1 MNLDGIAVGVELT
14 LVFGL
19 LGEGV
24 EVGRVL
30 GGMDIFGELVDPV
43 EGVVLRIDVG
53 TLVFDAVAK
62 VEDVIEQGRAKSH
75 DEEVGE
81 HHLPTRSA
89 FAWVFVFPFLRHDA
103 AKIKLFPKFAP
114 IITSTKMNKKKLL
127 LVLALLAVVLFLTL
141 RHEPE
146 NENKTVES
154 QPVEST
160 TEIAILSVN
169 DMHSNI
175 DMFPKFAAL
184 VDSLRNVYP
193 DLLVFSAGD
202 NRTGNPVNDQYDPVN
217 YPMIELMNR
226 TGFDLSAVGNH
237 EWDGEIVS
245 LQHDIERAN
254 FPFLCA
260 NVFIPNN
267 TNLGIKPFETFEH
280 QGVKMAVIG
289 MIEIR
294 HDGIPGTHPDK
305 LKGLSF
311 ERGHEVLPEY
321 KYLRDQNDVVI
332 LLSHCGLED
341 DMELAQ
347 ANPWLDAIIGGHSH
361 TLIENPSETNGVLI
375 TQSGS
380 HLKYATLM
388 KLKVKEHKV
397 IEKEAIVLDVNKVG
411 KENAEI
417 KVLVNEF
424 NDSPA
429 LNEPIATALTKFETP
444 QEIGCMMTD
453 AMREISGADFAFQNT
468 GGVRVNHLKKGPIT
482 VKDVYSIDPFNNEV
496 VVYQMTGEQV
506 KKFILNSYRKNGGRS
521 AEVH

>member
-1 MNLDGIAVGVELT
+1 
-14 LVFGL
+14 
-19 LGEGV
+19 
-24 EVGRVL
+24 
-30 GGMDIFGELVDPV
+30 
-43 EGVVLRIDVG
+43 
-53 TLVFDAVAK
+53 
-62 VEDVIEQGRAKSH
+62 
-75 DEEVGE
+75 
-81 HHLPTRSA
+81 
-89 FAWVFVFPFLRHDA
+89 
-103 AKIKLFPKFAP
+103 
-114 IITSTKMNKKKLL
+114 MNKKKLL

-141 RHEPE
+141 RQQPE
-146 NENKTVES
+146 SEVKTTSSQSVEA
-154 QPVEST
+154 EA
-160 TEIAILSVN
+160 EIAILSVN

-175 DMFPKFAAL
+175 DLFPKFAAL
-184 VDSLRNVYP
+184 VDSLKVVYP

-226 TGFDLSAVGNH
+226 TGFDLSTVGNH
-237 EWDGEIVS
+237 EWDGDIVN

-260 NVFIPNN
+260 NVFIPNTMSLN
-267 TNLGIKPFETFEH
+267 IKPFVTFEH
-280 QGVKMAVIG
+280 QGVKMAVVG

-294 HDGIPGTHPDK
+294 RDGIPGTHPDK

-311 ERGHEVLPEY
+311 KRADEVLPEY

-347 ANPWLDAIIGGHSH
+347 ANPWLDAIIGGHTH
-361 TLIENPSETNGVLI
+361 TLIEKPSETNGVLI

-380 HLKYATLM
+380 HLKYATLV
-388 KLKVKEHKV
+388 KLKVKDHKV
-397 IEKEAIVLDVNKVG
+397 IGKEAVVLDVNKVG
-411 KENAEI
+411 KENAAI
-417 KVLVNEF
+417 KALVNEF
-424 NDSPA
+424 NDSPTWK
-429 LNEPIATALTKFETP
+429 EPIATALTKFETS

-453 AMREISGADFAFQNT
+453 AIREVSGADFAFQNT

-506 KKFILNSYRKNGGRS
+506 KKFILNSYRKNGGYPSYVSGMTYSVNDDGRNVWVNMEGGS
-521 AEVH
+521 FSTAKTYKVAFNSFMASTVIIESVDEGNSTFMTSEEMMIEFLKRHKTVDYQGVVRTN